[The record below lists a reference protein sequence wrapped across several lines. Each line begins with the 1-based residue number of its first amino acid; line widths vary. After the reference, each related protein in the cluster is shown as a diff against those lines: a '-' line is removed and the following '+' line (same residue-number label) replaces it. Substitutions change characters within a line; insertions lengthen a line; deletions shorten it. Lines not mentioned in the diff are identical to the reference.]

1 VGFPLCNSK
10 YVQEILVIPA
20 VPLNFIALKIYKS
33 LGTAH
38 NRSSTL
44 LQHQTDLLTTGDYE
58 NEEEVQEDYD
68 GNEFNNDF
76 DDEEADFELWYLSA
90 PSKLLVIIVKLIIL
104 LLTLLEY

>member
-1 VGFPLCNSK
+1 M
-10 YVQEILVIPA
+10 
-20 VPLNFIALKIYKS
+20 
-33 LGTAH
+33 
-38 NRSSTL
+38 
-44 LQHQTDLLTTGDYE
+44 LTTGGYE

-76 DDEEADFELWYLSA
+76 DDEEADFEHCYLSV